1 MKGCLGSILSFIFG
15 LFLLVIVWKS
25 GIWVYFKDAFFLLIN
40 LIETILKDAIDI
52 LQNGFTAPDY
62 NKLFNI

>member
-25 GIWVYFKDAFFLLIN
+25 GIWVYFKDA
-40 LIETILKDAIDI
+40 IDI